1 MQLVLLSAACRCLGT
16 DFVGSSLQFVTGLA
30 PDCTRVAGQ
39 AVGLHEYK
47 HVAGTCIFH
56 PGTLAHGVSWLR
68 SGTRYSVIIL
78 LNQPELPD
86 GTVLRIEK
94 KELEPDV
101 WDELVVLQ
109 NAELEAAQA
118 AAEADDDAAAAA
130 GAVAVAAGG
139 IAVGGAAADGG
150 TAAAAAAPGSAGGA
164 AEGAR
169 CE

>member
-1 MQLVLLSAACRCLGT
+1 MPLPPCRCLGT

-30 PDCTRVAGQ
+30 PDCSRVPGQ

-86 GTVLRIEK
+86 GSVVRIEK
-94 KELEPDV
+94 KELQPDV

-118 AAEADDDAAAAA
+118 AAEAD
-130 GAVAVAAGG
+130 
-139 IAVGGAAADGG
+139 
-150 TAAAAAAPGSAGGA
+150 AAAAAAVAVGGGVSVDGETAADTTPAGDAFAAAASADGA
-164 AEGAR
+164 A
-169 CE
+169 